1 MLFAITHC
9 GVFVVRSCLSLHA
22 CIQVCHQHEL
32 VDGTR
37 ISGFKPKRLNLS
49 LQRWGEWS
57 NWRPASARYGARNGY
72 PLGHLLPMC
81 QRCWLKRRGS
91 QVMSN
96 TKKKVKRSKAQVDLK
111 YHTPRHSE
119 AGQTADEDQKVID
132 NLIKYCAVHRTA
144 DEKKL
149 WECFS
154 VLKQELATMG
164 DQQAHKE
171 HKACRIRELLAKII
185 SQAVSARCYTNSG
198 PAANALAI
206 GFDTHTH
213 RTNVYHTSHKCIHAH
228 LHRSSYTNAHKT
240 RLLGAA

>member
-37 ISGFKPKRLNLS
+37 IFGFKPKRLNLS

-91 QVMSN
+91 QTMSN
-96 TKKKVKRSKAQVDLK
+96 AKKKVKRSKAQADLK

-132 NLIKYCAVHRTA
+132 NLIEYCAVHRTA

-154 VLKQELATMG
+154 VLKQELAMMG
-164 DQQAHKE
+164 DQQVHKE
-171 HKACRIRELLAKII
+171 HKACRIREILLAKII

-206 GFDTHTH
+206 GSTRTHIVQMYTTH
-213 RTNVYHTSHKCIHAH
+213 RTNVYMHT
-228 LHRSSYTNAHKT
+228 T
-240 RLLGAA
+240 

>member
-9 GVFVVRSCLSLHA
+9 GGFVVRSCFSLHA
-22 CIQVCHQHEL
+22 CIKVCHQHEL

-37 ISGFKPKRLNLS
+37 IFGFKPKRLNLS

-91 QVMSN
+91 QAMSN
-96 TKKKVKRSKAQVDLK
+96 AKKKVKRSKAQADLK

-132 NLIKYCAVHRTA
+132 NLIEYCAVHRTA

-149 WECFS
+149 WECFI
-154 VLKQELATMG
+154 VLKQELAMMG
-164 DQQAHKE
+164 DQQVHKE
-171 HKACRIRELLAKII
+171 HKACRIREIAGKNNLTSSECSLLYKQWP
-185 SQAVSARCYTNSG
+185 SRERSCNR
-198 PAANALAI
+198 
-206 GFDTHTH
+206 FDTHTH
-213 RTNVYHTSHKCIHAH
+213 RTNVYHTSYKCIHAH
-228 LHRSSYTNAHKT
+228 YIEARALMRIKYVY
-240 RLLGAA
+240 